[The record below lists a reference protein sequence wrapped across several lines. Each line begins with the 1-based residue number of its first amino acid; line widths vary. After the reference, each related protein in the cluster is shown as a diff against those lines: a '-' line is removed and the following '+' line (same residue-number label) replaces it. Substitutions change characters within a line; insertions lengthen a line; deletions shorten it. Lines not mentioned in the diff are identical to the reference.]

1 MKFGNLVVAGLVTG
15 SIYAVFA
22 VCVAAWYRV

>member
-1 MKFGNLVVAGLVTG
+1 VKFGNLLIAGLVTG

-22 VCVAAWYRV
+22 VRRGLVPRV

>member
-1 MKFGNLVVAGLVTG
+1 MKFSDLVIAGLVTG

-22 VCVAAWYRV
+22 VCVRHGDH